1 MQMQVPAWFADETGY
16 FVLVKT
22 RDNKNDIM

>member
-1 MQMQVPAWFADETGY
+1 MHMQVPAWFADETGY
-16 FVLVKT
+16 FLLVKT